1 LEIGLNRGKTFE
13 SVRAEVRDAVD
24 PFPKIQLGD
33 LPEKCQVFSETSDA
47 FFEKD
52 HGHQSYDLV
61 FVDGLHTWQQTH
73 KDILNSF
80 IRSPKAIILIDDVVP
95 SDAISAVPDFEESLA
110 LRSIRKDSSVEWCGD
125 VFKSIEAITRTQPN
139 IKVLT
144 LISPGYPQTMMWL
157 DIPQDGVLP
166 VSHSDNSL
174 DNLKEFEEAF
184 INGMPSYFHPLSDD
198 EGLEVIRRVLKT
210 RI

>member
-1 LEIGLNRGKTFE
+1 
-13 SVRAEVRDAVD
+13 
-24 PFPKIQLGD
+24 
-33 LPEKCQVFSETSDA
+33 
-47 FFEKD
+47 
-52 HGHQSYDLV
+52 
-61 FVDGLHTWQQTH
+61 
-73 KDILNSF
+73 
-80 IRSPKAIILIDDVVP
+80 
-95 SDAISAVPDFEESLA
+95 
-110 LRSIRKDSSVEWCGD
+110 
-125 VFKSIEAITRTQPN
+125 
-139 IKVLT
+139 
-144 LISPGYPQTMMWL
+144 MWL